1 MDDITA
7 DTAGATD
14 AELAELD
21 RIARQIDIDAP
32 AERVWELIA
41 RPGWY
46 INDGGVEDA
55 PEPSYEGEVA
65 VVRHPSLGEF
75 RFRTVELDK
84 PRYAA
89 FRWIGTPYRNESAPS
104 TLVEFWIDERDA
116 GGVTLRV
123 VESGFSGLADDPA
136 AWLKEREGNDK
147 GWLTELAAAK
157 AFAEKPAPGPG
168 ERP

>member
-1 MDDITA
+1 MN
-7 DTAGATD
+7 DTVYTD

-32 AERVWELIA
+32 AEQVWELVV

-46 INDGGVEDA
+46 INEGEVD
-55 PEPSYEGEVA
+55 PEPDLRYEGDVA
-65 VVRHPSLGEF
+65 VVREPGSGEY
-75 RFRTVELDK
+75 RFSTVELDK

-89 FRWIGTPYRNESAPS
+89 FRWLSAPHRKDPQAS
-104 TLVEFWIDERDA
+104 TLVEFWIDERPG

-123 VESGFSGLADDPA
+123 VESGFSGLAEDPA

-147 GWLTELAAAK
+147 GWLKELAAGK
-157 AFAEKPAPGPG
+157 AYVEKTAAAPAP
-168 ERP
+168 RP

>member
-1 MDDITA
+1 MN
-7 DTAGATD
+7 DTTYSD

-32 AERVWELIA
+32 AERVWELVA

-46 INDGGVEDA
+46 INDGAVDA
-55 PEPSYEGEVA
+55 EPDLRHEGETT
-65 VVRHPSLGEF
+65 VVRHPSMGEF

-89 FRWIGTPYRNESAPS
+89 FRWIGTPSRGDSTAS
-104 TLVEFWIDERDA
+104 TLVEFWIDERDG

-157 AFAEKPAPGPG
+157 TFVEKNA
-168 ERP
+168 

>member
-1 MDDITA
+1 MDEIA
-7 DTAGATD
+7 DTAGTTD

-32 AERVWELIA
+32 AERVWELVA

-46 INDGGVEDA
+46 INDGAVEDT
-55 PEPSYEGEVA
+55 SDLRHEGDVT
-65 VVRHPSLGEF
+65 VVCHPALGEF
-75 RFRTVELDK
+75 RFRTVQLDK

-89 FRWIGTPYRNESAPS
+89 FRWIGTPFRDASTAS
-104 TLVEFWIDERDA
+104 TLVEFWIDERDG

-157 AFAEKPAPGPG
+157 AFAEKPASAPGA
-168 ERP
+168 RR

>member
-1 MDDITA
+1 MN
-7 DTAGATD
+7 DTTHTGS
-14 AELAELD
+14 ELDELD

-32 AERVWELIA
+32 ADRVWELVV

-46 INDGGVEDA
+46 INDGVVEEEQDL
-55 PEPSYEGEVA
+55 SHEGDVA

-75 RFRTVELDK
+75 RFRTMELDK

-89 FRWIGTPYRNESAPS
+89 FRWIGTPSRDASTPS
-104 TLVEFWIDERDA
+104 TLVEFWIDERDG

-123 VESGFSGLADDPA
+123 VESGFSSLADDPA

-157 AFAEKPAPGPG
+157 AFAEKSAPAPTGHS
-168 ERP
+168 